1 MRWPTPCSPR
11 AALLTLAAL
20 AVACLMAACGSEPVP
35 TVTLP
40 PSTPTSTPT
49 PTPAVTQPPASAS
62 EPASAPEQPSPWYT
76 WHEIRE
82 ARLTRGVGGGKPSV
96 AVNGNGT
103 YAHFIDYALAV
114 ECKRDELGPVVSIR
128 EDWPDQSITQDFL
141 IETPVYYEIDGE
153 PGTTQDWVFSMES
166 ARSAVWHIP
175 PFDVMDRIVATLL
188 SGEAHEL
195 YVLFNPEKKGPGGRD
210 DIQRVR
216 LPRRRGSGAGALWES

>member
-1 MRWPTPCSPR
+1 M
-11 AALLTLAAL
+11 
-20 AVACLMAACGSEPVP
+20 
-35 TVTLP
+35 
-40 PSTPTSTPT
+40 
-49 PTPAVTQPPASAS
+49 
-62 EPASAPEQPSPWYT
+62 
-76 WHEIRE
+76 
-82 ARLTRGVGGGKPSV
+82 GGGKPSV

-195 YVLFNPEKKGPGGRD
+195 YVLFNPEKKDQVVEMTFNVSGFRD
-210 DIQRVR
+210 VAAPVLEHCGSPEQLARVR
-216 LPRRRGSGAGALWES
+216 QPG